1 MRGVLTTH
9 NQIEMLNELLIYL
22 YRG

>member
-1 MRGVLTTH
+1 
-9 NQIEMLNELLIYL
+9 MLNELLIYL